1 MALSE
6 PFPLKAINMLLLA
19 NVKLALVAKNAPPLT
34 ATRGKMPLM
43 KYVFLVLFSMHS
55 MAHAASLD
63 LSGPE
68 AFALFHRLVF
78 ELKVDSQKWLARSRD
93 ELVKIRNTSAAGKNC
108 QRKSDEAS
116 CSQAIKEVLYFSV
129 LPVRDPAVFQLDKDL
144 KTKYSF
150 DVETGMKIFQLSTAL
165 RWIARE
171 DIYNGVPAPKKA
183 TARTY
188 AQFLKQIHSFHQN
201 KALEI
206 RKAAPM
212 IPPPPRR

>member
-1 MALSE
+1 M
-6 PFPLKAINMLLLA
+6 KYLLLA
-19 NVKLALVAKNAPPLT
+19 
-34 ATRGKMPLM
+34 
-43 KYVFLVLFSMHS
+43 LFSMHS

-68 AFALFHRLVF
+68 AFALFHRMVF
-78 ELKVDSQKWLARSRD
+78 ELKVDSQKWLAKSRD
-93 ELVKIRNTSAAGKNC
+93 ELAKVRKNSVSGKNC
-108 QRKSDEAS
+108 QRKNDEAI
-116 CSQAIKEVLYFSV
+116 CQQAIKEVLYFSV
-129 LPVRDPAVFQLDKDL
+129 LPVRDPFIFQLDKDL

-150 DVETGMKIFQLSTAL
+150 DVETGMRIFQLSTAL

-183 TARTY
+183 TARSY
-188 AQFLKQIHSFHQN
+188 AQFLKQIHAFHEN

-212 IPPPPRR
+212 IPPPSRR

>member
-1 MALSE
+1 MQ
-6 PFPLKAINMLLLA
+6 
-19 NVKLALVAKNAPPLT
+19 
-34 ATRGKMPLM
+34 
-43 KYVFLVLFSMHS
+43 S

-68 AFALFHRLVF
+68 AFALFHRMVF

-93 ELVKIRNTSAAGKNC
+93 ELVKIRNNSVAGKHC
-108 QRKSDEAS
+108 QRKSDETS

-129 LPVRDPAVFQLDKDL
+129 LPVRDPAIFQLDRDL

-150 DVETGMKIFQLSTAL
+150 DVETGMKIFRLSTAL
-165 RWIARE
+165 RWIARD

-183 TARTY
+183 SARSYT
-188 AQFLKQIHSFHQN
+188 QFLKQIEAFHKN
-201 KALEI
+201 KALEV

-212 IPPPPRR
+212 IPPPASKNTERS